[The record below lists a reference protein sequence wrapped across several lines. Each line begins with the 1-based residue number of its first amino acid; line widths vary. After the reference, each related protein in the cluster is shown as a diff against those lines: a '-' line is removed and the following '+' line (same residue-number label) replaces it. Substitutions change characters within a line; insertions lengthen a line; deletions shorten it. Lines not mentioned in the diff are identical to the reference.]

1 MSYYFIEN
9 RNPGNDPNIDL
20 RFDDDILYTELTRG
34 DELDKYNT
42 PYVVNDVRPARGK
55 NKRVDKKKQTK
66 SNKTNDSSTKIY
78 VLFIIGVICLVLL
91 WYFYGSSQDTNNID
105 IVDTYPDQPELTMMS
120 PDMGMDTRFI
130 RL

>member
-9 RNPGNDPNIDL
+9 RNPENDPNIDL

-55 NKRVDKKKQTK
+55 NKKVDNNKK
-66 SNKTNDSSTKIY
+66 SRFNKTNDSGTKIY

-91 WYFYGSSQDTNNID
+91 WYFYGSSQDTNQTD
-105 IVDTYPDQPELTMMS
+105 
-120 PDMGMDTRFI
+120 
-130 RL
+130 

>member
-9 RNPGNDPNIDL
+9 RNPNNDPNIDL
-20 RFDDDILYTELTRG
+20 RFDNDILYTELTRG

-42 PYVVNDVRPARGK
+42 PYVVNDIRPARGK
-55 NKRVDKKKQTK
+55 NKKVDKKKQT
-66 SNKTNDSSTKIY
+66 NNADTNTKIY

-91 WYFYGSSQDTNNID
+91 WYFYGSSQDTNHID